1 MFLYLQYI
9 NLYFNTYNVQKIRFY
24 GSAQVYKMSNFG
36 ISGTFGVAVARHGL
50 ILWENDATRS
60 TSLFK

>member
-1 MFLYLQYI
+1 MSE
-9 NLYFNTYNVQKIRFY
+9 KIGFC

-50 ILWENDATRS
+50 ILWENGATSFGIIFR
-60 TSLFK
+60 